1 MLGSWQQKIRFL
13 KSTAAAAVVFVLY
26 ADQAANAQFK
36 DSPVTVERIEITRP
50 GVYEIQTHGS
60 VSDQSISTGSKVE
73 VRGYKNLQSGS
84 RIHARAGTVIGAE
97 LNIVGTP
104 RRAKVPIKVVWRY
117 PAPGLTNPDT
127 KVAKT
132 VDEYVD
138 TKTIGEKFP
147 VFWGLTQSWHLV
159 PGTWTLEIWHG
170 ERKLG
175 AQSFEITV
183 P

>member
-1 MLGSWQQKIRFL
+1 MWQRGIRFL
-13 KSTAAAAVVFVLY
+13 ETATAAALVSILH
-26 ADQAANAQFK
+26 ADHAAKAQSK
-36 DSPVTVERIEITRP
+36 DPPVTVERVEITRP

-60 VSDQSISTGSKVE
+60 VADQSISTGSKVG
-73 VRGYKNLQSGS
+73 VRGYKNLQTGS

-104 RRAKVPIKVVWRY
+104 RRVKVPIKVVWRY

-127 KVAKT
+127 KVAKS

-159 PGTWTLEIWHG
+159 PGTWTLEVWHG

-175 AQSFEITV
+175 TQSFELMV
-183 P
+183 L